1 MDLKALEATILS
13 YLPFVP
19 TEGQEKAVYHFIEYM
34 SDPSPYAIFVL
45 RGYAGTGK
53 TSLLGAI
60 TTAVEAH
67 GGRIELMATT
77 GRAAQVLTS
86 QSGRQASTIHRTIYK
101 ASSRGIEEGGHY
113 QVGTHRHA
121 STLFVVDEAS
131 MITNN
136 SHEASPFGSGDLLD
150 DLLEYVMHAE
160 RGCTILV
167 GDTAQLPPVGSA
179 QSEALNDETL
189 RSRYGLQV
197 YSVELTEVVRQ
208 REASGIL
215 SIATELRNLLRTY
228 SEAEEGQEIPLTLD
242 LSGYN
247 DVKLIA
253 GEELMDSIED
263 AYRRYGEDEVLG
275 IAPSNKRA
283 LGFNQAIRTRV
294 HYREEEL
301 ESGERLIVA
310 RNNYYYTKRRDHSDF
325 IANGEMLIV
334 RRLYKQY
341 EMFGLR
347 FVDASVYLPERGEE
361 LEVRLLLTGLTDEQ
375 AQRSYDQR
383 LALYNALVADYEL
396 SGQIID
402 PRRAIR
408 QDPFWGALE
417 VKYGYAVTAHKAQGG
432 QWACVF
438 IDLSLMS
445 YLPTDRNML
454 RWLYTSIT
462 RATEQ
467 VYLFNAPRA
476 LLPEGW

>member
-1 MDLKALEATILS
+1 MDLSALEATILS

-19 TEGQEKAVYHFIEYM
+19 TQGQEEAVHRFIDYM
-34 SDPSPYAIFVL
+34 GDPSPYAIFVL

-77 GRAAQVLTS
+77 GRAAQVLTA
-86 QSGRQASTIHRTIYK
+86 QSKRQASTIHRIIYT
-101 ASSRGIEEGGHY
+101 ASGRGIEEGGRY
-113 QVGTHRHA
+113 RVGTHRHT

-136 SHEASPFGSGDLLD
+136 SREASPFGSGDLLD

-160 RGCTILV
+160 GGRTILV
-167 GDTAQLPPVGSA
+167 GDTAQLPPVGSS
-179 QSEALNDETL
+179 QSEALNDEIL
-189 RSRYGLQV
+189 QERYGLCV

-208 REASGIL
+208 RETSGIL
-215 SIATELRNLLRTY
+215 SIATQLRNLLRTY
-228 SEAEEGQEIPLTLD
+228 TEAEQEQEIDLSLD

-247 DVKLIA
+247 DVKLIT
-253 GEELMDSIED
+253 GEELMDCIED

-283 LGFNQAIRTRV
+283 LGFNQAIRTRI

-301 ESGERLIVA
+301 EGGEQLIVA
-310 RNNYYYTKRRDHSDF
+310 RNNYYYTKRRDHADF

-334 RRLYKQY
+334 RKLYKQY
-341 EMFGLR
+341 EMYGLR
-347 FVDASVYLPERGEE
+347 FVDASVYLPERNEE
-361 LEVRLLLTGLTDEQ
+361 LEVRLLVTGLTDEQ

-383 LALYNALVADYEL
+383 LALYNALVVDYEL
-396 SGQIID
+396 SGQLID

-408 QDPFWGALE
+408 KDPFWGALE

-467 VYLFNAPRA
+467 VYLFNAPRT
-476 LLPEGW
+476 LLSEGW